1 MPPLGQSGA
10 PKSPPSVSSP
20 DPWVLPRWTRFQYE
34 AAMAEHQGTDQR
46 CRWEMLV
53 AHQWERCS
61 KPRRHEGAHQ
71 LGGVTIGRRAI
82 VRLRLQRQ
90 PSVRRAKA
98 RD

>member
-1 MPPLGQSGA
+1 
-10 PKSPPSVSSP
+10 
-20 DPWVLPRWTRFQYE
+20 
-34 AAMAEHQGTDQR
+34 
-46 CRWEMLV
+46 MLV

-90 PSVRRAKA
+90 PSVRRTKV

>member
-1 MPPLGQSGA
+1 
-10 PKSPPSVSSP
+10 
-20 DPWVLPRWTRFQYE
+20 
-34 AAMAEHQGTDQR
+34 MAEHQGTDQR